1 MRTLTDKQGGVAV
14 CISGGERRWK
24 AGRWGEV
31 KGKEWEVRITAE
43 GNDISRGDVKGVGKE
58 GRLGEEGGGESE
70 KRERYG
76 VEQ

>member
-1 MRTLTDKQGGVAV
+1 MAV

-24 AGRWGEV
+24 VGRRGEV
-31 KGKEWEVRITAE
+31 KGKEWEVWITAE
-43 GNDISRGDVKGVGKE
+43 GNDISRGDVKGVAKE
-58 GRLGEEGGGESE
+58 RRLGEEWGKKKSE